1 MPSAIKQIVAES
13 GWGKLY
19 EGLPSIL
26 FRQISFG
33 MMKFLVFDF
42 FTDFAYDLVP
52 YLADQKSTQ
61 LAVSLTSGLVAGV
74 CAAIVSQPA
83 DTVLSTMSRSPDRS
97 SIPNTIRTIVDER
110 GPGGLFLGLPS
121 RIVWSGAII
130 SGQFLLYDLCK
141 TALHVSVDDLR
152 VFLDVVA
159 SAGL

>member
-1 MPSAIKQIVAES
+1 M
-13 GWGKLY
+13 
-19 EGLPSIL
+19 
-26 FRQISFG
+26 
-33 MMKFLVFDF
+33 
-42 FTDFAYDLVP
+42 
-52 YLADQKSTQ
+52 
-61 LAVSLTSGLVAGV
+61 
-74 CAAIVSQPA
+74 
-83 DTVLSTMSRSPDRS
+83 STMSRSADRL
-97 SIPNTIRTIVDER
+97 SIPKTVTTIVEER